1 MPGSTMQAV
10 IASDE
15 NGFVTEWSP
24 EAQEIFGYS
33 EQEVTGWSLGA
44 FVHSL
49 EKLDPEKKRIMI
61 LDNILEAV
69 ESGETVT
76 FSTVNLRA
84 DLKAFSNTVVIT
96 RKEGGGTQGVITKNE
111 DTPVIKAY
119 NKLVDREHEKP
130 MAVTTY
136 DGRVL
141 AANGKFTLLAK
152 TNRMQ
157 LLNRYVGR
165 LENAALHDL
174 AEFEG
179 FQGILMVL

>member
-1 MPGSTMQAV
+1 MQAV

-24 EAQEIFGYS
+24 EAYEIFGYS
-33 EQEVTGWSLGA
+33 EQEVIGWSLDV
-44 FVHSL
+44 FIHSL
-49 EKLDPEKKRIMI
+49 EKLSPEKKRMLI

-69 ESGETVT
+69 EGGETVT

-84 DLKAFSNTVVIT
+84 DLKAFSNTIVIT
-96 RKEGGGTQGVITKNE
+96 KKEGGGTQGVITKNE

-119 NKLVDREHEKP
+119 NKLVDKEHDKA

-141 AANGKFTLLAK
+141 GANGKFTLLAK

-165 LENAALHDL
+165 LDEAALYDL